1 MVDKEHPLITKVKE
15 QFAEGKMNRR
25 EFLREPP
32 RVFARRHLARP
43 VGRRGLRLHRQGD
56 GG

>member
-25 EFLREPP
+25 EFLRD
-32 RVFARRHLARP
+32 RHLARP
-43 VGRRGLRLHRQGD
+43 VGRRGLRLRRQGNRR
-56 GG
+56 